1 MSDQQSSNYYKIGL
15 FVIIGIVLMIAAVI
29 LLGSGKLFQQ
39 TALVETY
46 FNESVQGL
54 SLGSPVKYKGMAIGE
69 ISKIA
74 LVSAVYPHN
83 GSEDDL
89 SHRYIYVQMTI
100 ITSYLTI
107 RSKVKMN
114 EILTEDVKKG
124 LRVKLAQQGLTGN
137 AYLELNFEDPKNT
150 PPLPITWRP
159 THLYI
164 PSAASTLTRFSEN
177 VGYVLDELKKV
188 KIDKMFNDF
197 NTLVNTTN
205 NTMVRMDDLIASTK
219 NQLAVTST
227 NLEDISTNLREASE
241 DAKAY
246 PARLL
251 FGSPPKKLDPKKL

>member
-1 MSDQQSSNYYKIGL
+1 MPDQQSSNYYKIGL
-15 FVIIGIVLMIAAVI
+15 FVIIGIALAIAAVI

-74 LVSAVYPHN
+74 LVSAVYPNN
-83 GSEDDL
+83 GNDDDL

-107 RSKVKMN
+107 RSKDKMN

-137 AYLELNFEDPKNT
+137 AYLELNFEDSKNN
-150 PPLPITWRP
+150 PPLPITWEP
-159 THLYI
+159 EHLYI

-188 KIDKMFNDF
+188 NIDKMFNDF
-197 NTLVNTTN
+197 NTLISNTN
-205 NTMVRMDDLIASTK
+205 DTMIRMDDLIASTK
-219 NQLAVTST
+219 NQLAITST
-227 NLEDISTNLREASE
+227 NLEDISTNLREVSE

-246 PARLL
+246 PARFL